1 MYKTILLSV
10 KTFLDLWKSSCPS
23 NSTLKSRHDPVGY
36 VFKSNRAGTAKVI
49 WYLKS
54 LKCSCL
60 LYKIMSHLQI
70 TYTRQLLLCQIISRL
85 IIAHIMVLPY
95 NNTIEWYWHC
105 IVLFSIAL
113 GRKTIKDF
121 LHSHSF
127 SPEYFW
133 PLVGWICGV
142 DTMETEDQHCL
153 LFGLWGGEH
162 VFKKRAYLV
171 RYEA

>member
-1 MYKTILLSV
+1 MRPVIYKTILLSV
-10 KTFLDLWKSSCPS
+10 KTFLDLWKRSWTS

-36 VFKSNRAGTAKVI
+36 VFKSNRAGIAKVI

-70 TYTRQLLLCQIISRL
+70 TYTRQLLLCQTISYGL

-95 NNTIEWYWHC
+95 NNTIVRYWRC

-121 LHSHSF
+121 WHSHSF
-127 SPEYFW
+127 SPGYF
-133 PLVGWICGV
+133 
-142 DTMETEDQHCL
+142 
-153 LFGLWGGEH
+153 
-162 VFKKRAYLV
+162 
-171 RYEA
+171 